1 VDPAT
6 GPGGEH
12 QSARQGGSAKAWN
25 QSGPTQHD
33 LTLKPAFVGV
43 PARETTKPRE
53 GMKKSKNSQ
62 FGITIM
68 GLVSILNG
76 LQVADSPSQGSGILE
91 GNAAILQAH
100 QQL

>member
-1 VDPAT
+1 
-6 GPGGEH
+6 
-12 QSARQGGSAKAWN
+12 
-25 QSGPTQHD
+25 
-33 LTLKPAFVGV
+33 
-43 PARETTKPRE
+43 
-53 GMKKSKNSQ
+53 MKNSKNSQ
-62 FGITIM
+62 FGITM